1 MSLQDRFNENRNVN
15 HEDELNEVIRRQEAA
30 IHQLQEQLQQQQVQ
44 QQLQQIQQL
53 QQQQQ
58 QAQPQQDLGLTPKDL
73 LTQFRQLRSLD
84 RDHDATA
91 FIASVEAVLALCPR
105 ENQQLIN
112 LATAIIMN
120 EKISGDAGDYIRGLG
135 TNATWDQIKAKLIDH
150 HRPRTTYSDI
160 FSRCRNV
167 KVSNLRELFTYFE
180 KSKSELNK
188 IYMYDETR
196 PEIYEPNRVDKD
208 LVNILIEK
216 IDIPLRSHSNQNG
229 TLNEVITNYTR
240 IRALDDPRTIHY
252 RHRKKNQQTQYSTN
266 KTEQTQNKQQTQYNN
281 NNKSQQNNT
290 NKPTQYN
297 DNKQTQQ
304 YNKNQSG
311 YYKKNYQ
318 NYKTNN
324 SAQTKTSHMSVDAQQ
339 PNVTNHP
346 TYMEVDTIQEVE
358 SDTESVNFIM
368 QPLDQNSQ

>member
-1 MSLQDRFNENRNVN
+1 MSLQDRFNENRNIN
-15 HEDELNEVIRRQEAA
+15 QEDELNEVIRRQEAA
-30 IHQLQEQLQQQQVQ
+30 IHQLQEQLRQQQVQ
-44 QQLQQIQQL
+44 QQLQQ
-53 QQQQQ
+53 QQQPQAQ
-58 QAQPQQDLGLTPKDL
+58 LQAQPQQGLWLTPKDL

-84 RDHDATA
+84 KDHDATA

-105 ENQQLIN
+105 ENQQLID

-135 TNATWDQIKAKLIDH
+135 TDATWDQIKAKLIDH

-188 IYMYDETR
+188 IYMYDDTR

-216 IDIPLRSHSNQNG
+216 IDIPLRSHSDQNN
-229 TLNEVITNYTR
+229 TLNEIITNYTR

-252 RHRKKNQQTQYSTN
+252 RHRKKNQQTQYNNN
-266 KTEQTQNKQQTQYNN
+266 KTEQTQNKQQTQY
-281 NNKSQQNNT
+281 NT

-304 YNKNQSG
+304 NNKNQSG

-318 NYKTNN
+318 NHN
-324 SAQTKTSHMSVDAQQ
+324 SAQTRISHMSVDTQQ
-339 PNVTNHP
+339 PNVTKHP
-346 TYMEVDTIQEVE
+346 TYMEVDTMQEVE

-368 QPLDQNSQ
+368 QPLNQNSQ